1 MMNEPLRT
9 CGNNALIPG
18 HSKRDAPSAARFRH
32 FTAVIRVVPSPCT
45 DLIMYPIAPGTTQ
58 YLSHTVVITNQ
69 RTSSGL
75 AFQIIGGCSHEPRAV
90 ISFGTV

>member
-9 CGNNALIPG
+9 CENNASIPG

-45 DLIMYPIAPGTTQ
+45 DLIMTRLPLAPPNT
-58 YLSHTVVITNQ
+58 
-69 RTSSGL
+69 
-75 AFQIIGGCSHEPRAV
+75 
-90 ISFGTV
+90 